1 MRTLTPYPQLLGHKD
16 RCSSG
21 SGSSISSSS
30 SRIVGFRV

>member
-21 SGSSISSSS
+21 SGSITSSS
-30 SRIVGFRV
+30 SRVVGFGV